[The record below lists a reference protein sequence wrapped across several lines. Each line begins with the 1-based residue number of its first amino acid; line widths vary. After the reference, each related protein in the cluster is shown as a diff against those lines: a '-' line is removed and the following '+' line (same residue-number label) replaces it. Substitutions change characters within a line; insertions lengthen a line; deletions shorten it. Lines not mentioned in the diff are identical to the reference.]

1 MSSDERPG
9 SRLHGRRRGHRL
21 SAKRQQLV
29 DDLLPKLVLPS
40 APSML
45 DARGLFGD
53 DRPIWLEIGFGGG
66 EHLAWQ
72 AEHHGDVGF
81 IGAEPYINGV
91 AGLLT
96 AIDDGQLS
104 NIRIEPDDVVPV
116 LERLAPGSLS
126 RVFILFPDPWPKVRH
141 HKRRI
146 VTPAT
151 IALLSHLMVDGAELR
166 LATDD
171 MPYARWM
178 MAVMAGSPDFQWTA
192 RRPADWRARPPDW
205 PQTRYESKARQAGRN
220 PVFLR
225 FKRVSRTRS
234 AAD

>member
-1 MSSDERPG
+1 MSTDERPR

-29 DDLLPKLVLPS
+29 DDLLPKLALPA
-40 APSML
+40 APEAL

-53 DRPIWLEIGFGGG
+53 DGALWLEIGFGGG

-72 AEHHGDVGF
+72 AERHRDVGI

-91 AGLLT
+91 AALL
-96 AIDDGQLS
+96 AAVDDRQLT
-104 NIRIEPDDVVPV
+104 NVRVEPNDVVPI
-116 LERLAPGSLS
+116 LERLAPRSLS
-126 RVFILFPDPWPKVRH
+126 RVFILFPDPWPKARH

-151 IALLSHLMVDGAELR
+151 IAMLSDLMVDTGELR

-171 MPYARWM
+171 MAYARWI
-178 MAVMAGSPDFQWTA
+178 MAVMAGCPDFRWTA
-192 RRPADWRARPPDW
+192 RRPADWRVRPPDW
-205 PQTRYESKARQAGRN
+205 PETRYERKARRAGRN

-225 FKRVSRTRS
+225 FRRIPRTGQEI
-234 AAD
+234 D